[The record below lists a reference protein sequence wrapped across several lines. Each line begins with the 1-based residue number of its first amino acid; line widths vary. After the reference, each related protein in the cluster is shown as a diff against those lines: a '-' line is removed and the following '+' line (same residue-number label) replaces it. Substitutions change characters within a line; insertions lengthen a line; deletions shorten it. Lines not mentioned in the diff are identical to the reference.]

1 MKNTSKEKLV
11 ETINGA
17 NSFLI
22 LTHKRPDGDAISSSL
37 AMFWYLLDI
46 GKEETAIDVV
56 VPEYAKELS
65 FISGVQNL
73 KAKPSRAR
81 YDLAILVDCAELWL
95 LNGEEYLRLADKTI
109 CIDHHEKSA
118 FYADYNMV
126 DINTSSC
133 TSIIYETFACK
144 NLNYLDCIA
153 TGLISDTSN
162 LTLNVNPKARNLL
175 EILKQAGV
183 DIDDISKKL
192 TMKNSRT
199 EELAQLVIK
208 RGKFIDNTIF
218 CSYLLQDDLLESEK
232 SLTQVNHKL
241 IVQEIQ
247 KVVDFETLI
256 FLLEKES
263 GEFKGSLRTFSPD
276 IDLISV
282 CSNLLEKG
290 EILKGG
296 GHSYSAGCT
305 AVGSY
310 EKLFDVISKEIL
322 EIKNPLSSDM

>member
-1 MKNTSKEKLV
+1 MKNTSKENLV
-11 ETINGA
+11 GIINAA

-22 LTHKRPDGDAISSSL
+22 LTHKHPDGDAISSSL

-46 GKEETAIDVV
+46 GKEETTIDVV
-56 VPEYAKELS
+56 IPEYAKELS
-65 FISGVQNL
+65 FISGIQNL
-73 KAKPSRAR
+73 KEKPSKVK

-95 LNGEEYLRLADKTI
+95 LNSEEYLRLVNKTI
-109 CIDHHEKSA
+109 CIDHHEKSV

-133 TSIIYETFACK
+133 TSIIYETFVCN

-153 TGLISDTSN
+153 TGVISDTSN
-162 LTLNVNPKARNLL
+162 LTLNVTPKTRNLL
-175 EILKQAGV
+175 ESLKQAGV
-183 DIDDISKKL
+183 DIDGISKKL
-192 TMKNSRT
+192 TVKNSRT

-208 RGKFIDNTIF
+208 RGKFIGDTIF
-218 CSYLLQDDLLESEK
+218 CSYLLQNDLLETEK
-232 SLTQVNHKL
+232 NLTQVNHKL

-247 KVVDFETLI
+247 KVVDFESLI
-256 FLLEKES
+256 LLIEKES

-276 IDLISV
+276 VNLITI

-310 EKLFDVISKEIL
+310 EKLFDIISKEIL
-322 EIKNPLSSDM
+322 GIKNQLH